1 MTFSPTKC
9 WPIWGVWLDRAEAA
23 NDPPAMLVLI

>member
-23 NDPPAMLVLI
+23 NDPIWRYLT